1 MPFLTINRVKFKSK
15 KITFLLYCENLDKNY
30 CKKSK
35 IAL

>member
-1 MPFLTINRVKFKSK
+1 MLFLTINRIKFKSK

-30 CKKSK
+30 CKESE